1 MPRKLN
7 PDSAA
12 GRIRR
17 LLESCPTLTNAE
29 LYTALKPSFGNV
41 NPRWLR
47 GRINDMRGVLKREL
61 ARKAKR

>member
-1 MPRKLN
+1 
-7 PDSAA
+7 
-12 GRIRR
+12 
-17 LLESCPTLTNAE
+17 LLESCPTLTNAG

-61 ARKAKR
+61 ARKAGR